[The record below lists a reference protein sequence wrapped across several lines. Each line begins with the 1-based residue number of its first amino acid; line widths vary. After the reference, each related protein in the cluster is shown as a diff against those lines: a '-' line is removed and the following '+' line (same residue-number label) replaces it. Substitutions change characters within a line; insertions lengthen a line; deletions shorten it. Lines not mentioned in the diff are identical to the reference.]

1 MAQIFVRT
9 GTHEKFKAGHWE
21 LRIIAGLDENPDLI
35 MKEAQERVASSI
47 EVIPE
52 EKRYSR
58 DGADGFITE
67 LE

>member
-9 GTHEKFKAGHWE
+9 GTHEKFKTGHWE